1 VRLVSPS
8 KHERQT
14 RADFSAR
21 YSVSPSRLLDDI
33 ERRVLGGSWGANGF
47 TTVSQADHLGAALR
61 LAAGK
66 RLLDIGTGRGW
77 PGLYLAAR
85 SGCDVALADLPIE
98 GIQIALRRAA
108 EEEVVRCLGGV
119 VSSAGYLPFAAGS
132 FDAAVHTDVLC

>member
-1 VRLVSPS
+1 VSPS
-8 KHERQT
+8 EHERQT
-14 RADFSAR
+14 GADFSAR

-77 PGLYLAAR
+77 PGLYLAAL

-98 GIQIALRRAA
+98 GIRIALGRAA
-108 EEEVVRCLGGV
+108 EEEVRCLGGV
-119 VSSAGYLPFAAGS
+119 VSSARYLPFVAGS
-132 FDAAVHTDVLC
+132 FDAVVHTDVLC